1 MKGPDMP
8 ALVKVVEC
16 WDDVSII
23 PGITQA
29 HPHKDLL
36 IRKLGV
42 WRVVDPQVS
51 LHRALELVQ
60 VQLLQADAK
69 TRRVCPGKDSGNIY

>member
-1 MKGPDMP
+1 
-8 ALVKVVEC
+8 
-16 WDDVSII
+16 
-23 PGITQA
+23 
-29 HPHKDLL
+29 
-36 IRKLGV
+36 
-42 WRVVDPQVS
+42 VVDPQVS